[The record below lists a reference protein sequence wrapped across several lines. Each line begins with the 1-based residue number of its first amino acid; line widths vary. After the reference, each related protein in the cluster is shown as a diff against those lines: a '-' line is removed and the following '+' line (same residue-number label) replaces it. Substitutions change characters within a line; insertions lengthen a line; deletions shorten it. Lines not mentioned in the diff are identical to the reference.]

1 MNTIN
6 NNDSLDIKIQEQE
19 RRDDDVVATEDP
31 FIKQIHRFKFSIG
44 FVSELT
50 RFSKLHQHDKRK
62 DYKEA
67 WVLWMKSN
75 DTIVQDECNRLNM
88 QGYYGDIHD
97 KMYKSSRYYF
107 RKKNSQKT
115 EPRKRRK
122 YISCEQD
129 LLISMDNHI
138 SKNYNAPNFTPAS
151 SYNLFCESNKKGL
164 TDEIKKMRDNGITDN
179 DFISSKIKKTY
190 KNRYFLFIKNNS

>member
-1 MNTIN
+1 MNDNNSIDIN
-6 NNDSLDIKIQEQE
+6 QE
-19 RRDDDVVATEDP
+19 RRDDDDIVATEDP
-31 FIKQIHRFKFSIG
+31 FTKQIYRFKFSTE
-44 FVSELT
+44 FVAELT

-67 WVLWMKSN
+67 WTLWSKTN
-75 DTIVQDECNRLNM
+75 DTIIQNECNRLNM
-88 QGYYGDIHD
+88 LGYYGNIQD

-107 RKKNSQKT
+107 RKKPTQKN

-138 SKNYNAPNFTPAS
+138 SKNYKKPEFTPAS
-151 SYNLFCESNKKGL
+151 SYDLFCESNKTGL
-164 TDEIKKMRDNGITDN
+164 TNEIKHMFADGITDK